1 MVLRIKIIGKT
12 VEVEVDL
19 SKLGFAEGRKDW
31 VELQANEWYK
41 GVKYEVI
48 NSSEIIVEIKDSIY
62 QIIPQKHT
70 THTNISAKSSDN
82 NIGYPVNKKLEKNLI
97 DVFDEINLLTTIPIS
112 KEQIKY
118 QLFFK
123 NNLLEKYPIDKGT
136 LIMLVA
142 DNKVYKRSVLVFR
155 EKQLCINFSK
165 DELIL
170 LKTKKRFSLLVS
182 EYKKNIIKKITW
194 VGEKALAEQIIKVDP
209 FVLESNTCYNANA
222 RIKSD
227 RQEFLRLNRDQ

>member
-31 VELQANEWYK
+31 VKLQANEWYK
-41 GVKYEVI
+41 GIKYEVV
-48 NSSEIIVEIKDSIY
+48 NSAEIIVEIKDSIY

-70 THTNISAKSSDN
+70 THENISEKSSDN
-82 NIGYPVNKKLEKNLI
+82 NIDYPVNKELVKNLI

-123 NNLLEKYPIDKGT
+123 DELLAKHPIDKGT

-142 DNKVYKRSVLVFR
+142 DDKVYKRSVSVFR
-155 EKQLCINFSK
+155 SNQLCINFSK
-165 DELIL
+165 DEVII
-170 LKTKKRFSLLVS
+170 LKTKKRLVLLVS
-182 EYKKNIIKKITW
+182 EYKKNNVDRITW
-194 VGEKALAEQIIKVDP
+194 IGEKALAEQIIKVDP
-209 FVLESNTCYNANA
+209 FILEYNRCYDANA
-222 RIKSD
+222 IKIAE